1 MAQVEGNESHD
12 KNRGLVRT
20 ESYLNEVSYF
30 EYGCFDCESID
41 WKRSCFVV
49 EQNTKILISPSVYKA
64 DIRKSLKVVID

>member
-1 MAQVEGNESHD
+1 MAQVEGNESQD

-41 WKRSCFVV
+41 
-49 EQNTKILISPSVYKA
+49 
-64 DIRKSLKVVID
+64 